1 LKTLRFIKKKIRILH
16 FIKSYSYL
24 CRITS
29 AKDLIDVNYLLAL
42 KAPKCTFYAADIV
55 LKELNQ
61 LTTHKRPPFCTT
73 YFILIDVQ
81 CLI

>member
-1 LKTLRFIKKKIRILH
+1 MRFIKKKIRILH

-55 LKELNQ
+55 LKGLLPNGLLSEWS
-61 LTTHKRPPFCTT
+61 
-73 YFILIDVQ
+73 ISIVQ
-81 CLI
+81 

>member
-1 LKTLRFIKKKIRILH
+1 MKTLRFIKKKIRILH

-42 KAPKCTFYAADIV
+42 KSATIIQYTIKGRFMS
-55 LKELNQ
+55 
-61 LTTHKRPPFCTT
+61 R
-73 YFILIDVQ
+73 
-81 CLI
+81 